1 MAGGVAFAGQAAGI
15 GMAIVFAFLTL
26 MSLLMVAMRALD
38 ELGAKRARRDG
49 ANRAP
54 SSHADKTSAAAH
66 AGAASAAASTSPRA
80 TKRIPEWAIAAA
92 VVYLAAEEQRERH
105 SAAAWTTHRFG
116 GSR

>member
-15 GMAIVFAFLTL
+15 GIAIVFVFLTL

-38 ELGAKRARRDG
+38 ELGANDARRDG

-54 SSHADKTSAAAH
+54 SSHADKTA
-66 AGAASAAASTSPRA
+66 AAASTPPRA

-116 GSR
+116 GGR